1 MPENSILA
9 KTEIT
14 IQDYNSN
21 NPVVFSNLLLS
32 ESLINVNS
40 FSFSIRPLNDE
51 GTLNSIINFK
61 KEVLGKEV
69 QLNFKDGETVNY
81 KFKGV
86 ILEVNS
92 SLVDEHFYEFRI
104 DGCGLFCK
112 VNELTQY
119 HSFYKKKLD
128 AIIDGVF
135 QNSSLKN
142 SINKNPQNT
151 KELHYTVQY
160 DQTGFG
166 FLSSL
171 ATRFGEWMFYDG
183 EKLQFGKKPEGN
195 AIELTVPGDVSNLN
209 IRAQVVKSPKGIAS
223 TDIYKSTVIEA
234 TSKEQAPDNPAIK
247 AAEESGGKI
256 IEDASRNMFIP
267 SGFSQ
272 EVVND
277 KFKLEQQAI
286 LASSVYITGNTRN
299 SRLGIGKIIKIKD
312 AQDTAGKS
320 YLLTQV
326 QHTAS
331 NASNYL
337 NRFTA
342 VPLEVPVPPYT
353 NPLMVPKATAQA
365 AIVTD
370 NEDDSG
376 LARVKVKFPWMA
388 DDEKSP
394 WISVLVPHAG
404 KDKGFRFIPEKDD
417 EVMVDFWDGN
427 VETPFVNGSVYT
439 DKNKP
444 GISEGGN
451 HIKMIGSRTG
461 RSLLIDDEE
470 GTLSI
475 SDGGNSKDKG
485 KNLVRLTDSKDG
497 RSIKIV
503 SGEDGDNHYAMI
515 LDYKGK
521 SATFYCQ
528 EGGEAILN
536 ITFDASKKQMYIFS
550 EDDMTIKSSGS
561 VNIEAKKDINLK
573 ANGNINCKA
582 DGNVKIDAVGDAETA
597 GVNIKMKASAK
608 MAAEGSMTE
617 IKGAKLDL
625 NGSGIASLQGGLVK
639 IN

>member
-32 ESLINVNS
+32 ESLISVNS

-51 GTLNSIINFK
+51 GTLNSIISFK

-69 QLNFKDGETVNY
+69 QLNFKDGETINY
-81 KFKGV
+81 KFKGI

-135 QNSSLKN
+135 QNSSLRN

-160 DQTGFG
+160 DQTAFG

-183 EKLQFGKKPEGN
+183 EKLQFGKKPEGS

-223 TDIYKSTVIEA
+223 TDIYRSAVIEA
-234 TSKEQAPDNPAIK
+234 TNKEQAPDNPAIK
-247 AAEESGGKI
+247 AAEESGGKA
-256 IEDASRNMFIP
+256 IEDAARNMFIP

-272 EVVND
+272 DVVND

-299 SRLGIGKIIKIKD
+299 NRLGIGKIIKIKD

-331 NASNYL
+331 NTSNYL

-365 AIVTD
+365 AIVAD

-427 VETPFVNGSVYT
+427 VETPFVNGAVYT
-439 DKNKP
+439 DKNKS

-515 LDYKGK
+515 LDYKENN
-521 SATFYCQ
+521 ATFYCQ

-536 ITFDASKKQMYIFS
+536 ITFDAKKKQMYIFS
-550 EDDMTIKSSGS
+550 EDDMTITSSGS
-561 VNIEAKKDINLK
+561 INIEAKKDINLK
-573 ANGNINCKA
+573 ANGNINCNA

>member
-21 NPVVFSNLLLS
+21 NPVVFSNLTLS

-40 FSFSIRPLNDE
+40 FSFSIRPANDE
-51 GTLNSIINFK
+51 GTFNSIINFK

-69 QLNFKDGETVNY
+69 QLSFKDGDAVNY
-81 KFKGV
+81 KFKGIV
-86 ILEVNS
+86 LEVNS

-128 AIIDGVF
+128 AIIDVVF
-135 QNSSLKN
+135 QHSALKS

-160 DQTGFG
+160 DQTAFG

-171 ATRFGEWMFYDG
+171 ARRFGEWMFYDG
-183 EKLQFGKKPEGN
+183 EKLQFGKKPEGA
-195 AIELTVPGDVSNLN
+195 AIELNIPRDASNLN
-209 IRAQVVKSPKGIAS
+209 IRAQVAKSPKGIAS
-223 TDIYKSTVIEA
+223 TDIFKSSVIEA
-234 TSKEQAPDNPAIK
+234 TTKEHSPDHPAMK
-247 AAEESGGKI
+247 AAEESGGKA
-256 IEDASRNMFIP
+256 IEDAPRSMFIP

-286 LASSVYITGNTRN
+286 LASSVYITGSTRN
-299 SRLGIGKIIKIKD
+299 TKIGVGKIIKIKD

-331 NASNYL
+331 NASNYI

-353 NPLMVPKATAQA
+353 NPLLVPKATAQA

-370 NEDDSG
+370 NEDDAG

-388 DDEKSP
+388 EDEKSP
-394 WISVLVPHAG
+394 WISVLAPHAG
-404 KDKGFRFIPEKDD
+404 NGKGFRFIPEKDD

-439 DKNKP
+439 DKNQS
-444 GISEGGN
+444 GIAESGN

-461 RSLLIDDEE
+461 RSILIDDEE
-470 GTLSI
+470 GTLSV
-475 SDGGNSKDKG
+475 SDGGNSKSKG
-485 KNLVRLTDSKDG
+485 KNLIRLTESKDG
-497 RSIKIV
+497 RSVKIV
-503 SGEDGDNHYAMI
+503 SGEDGENHYAMI
-515 LDYKGK
+515 LDYKEK
-521 SATFYCQ
+521 NASFYCQ
-528 EGGEAILN
+528 EGGKAILN
-536 ITFDASKKQMYIFS
+536 ITFDAAKKQMYIYS
-550 EDDMTIKSSGS
+550 EDDMTIQSSGS
-561 VNIEAKKDINLK
+561 ISIEAKKDINLK
-573 ANGNINCKA
+573 ANGDINCKA